1 MVKDY
6 WEKRM
11 KKELLEEQSKL
22 EEEVNEAVT
31 KKLDKI
37 KESESQSNT

>member
-1 MVKDY
+1 MGKDY

-22 EEEVNEAVT
+22 EEEVNNAVT

-37 KESESQSNT
+37 KETES

>member
-1 MVKDY
+1 MAKNY

-11 KKELLEEQSKL
+11 KKELLDEQSKL
-22 EEEVNEAVT
+22 EEEVNKAVT

-37 KESESQSNT
+37 KESES

>member
-1 MVKDY
+1 MGENY

-22 EEEVNEAVT
+22 EEEITKAVT

-37 KESESQSNT
+37 KASES

>member
-1 MVKDY
+1 
-6 WEKRM
+6 M

-37 KESESQSNT
+37 KETES

>member
-22 EEEVNEAVT
+22 EEEVTKAVT

-37 KESESQSNT
+37 KESES

>member
-1 MVKDY
+1 MGKDY

-22 EEEVNEAVT
+22 EEEVTKAVT

-37 KESESQSNT
+37 KESES

>member
-1 MVKDY
+1 MGTDY

-11 KKELLEEQSKL
+11 KKELQ
-22 EEEVNEAVT
+22 EEELKLQEEITEAVT

-37 KESESQSNT
+37 KASKS

>member
-11 KKELLEEQSKL
+11 KKELEDEQSKL
-22 EEEVNEAVT
+22 EDEITKAVT
-31 KKLDKI
+31 KKLNKI
-37 KESESQSNT
+37 KDSES

>member
-1 MVKDY
+1 MAKDY

-11 KKELLEEQSKL
+11 KKELQEEQSKL
-22 EEEVNEAVT
+22 EDEITEAVT

-37 KESESQSNT
+37 KASKS

>member
-1 MVKDY
+1 MGKDY

-22 EEEVNEAVT
+22 EEEVNNAVT

-37 KESESQSNT
+37 KESES

>member
-1 MVKDY
+1 
-6 WEKRM
+6 M

-22 EEEVNEAVT
+22 EEEVNKAVT

-37 KESESQSNT
+37 KETES

>member
-1 MVKDY
+1 MGKDY

-22 EEEVNEAVT
+22 EEEITKAVT

-37 KESESQSNT
+37 KESES

>member
-1 MVKDY
+1 MGQDY

-11 KKELLEEQSKL
+11 KKELQ
-22 EEEVNEAVT
+22 EEELKLQEEITEAVT

-37 KESESQSNT
+37 KAAKS

>member
-1 MVKDY
+1 MGQDY

-22 EEEVNEAVT
+22 EEEITKAVT

-37 KESESQSNT
+37 KASES

>member
-11 KKELLEEQSKL
+11 KKELDEEQSKL
-22 EEEVNEAVT
+22 EDEITKAVT

-37 KESESQSNT
+37 KDSES

>member
-11 KKELLEEQSKL
+11 KKELEDEQSKL
-22 EEEVNEAVT
+22 VEEITKAVT
-31 KKLDKI
+31 KKLNKI
-37 KESESQSNT
+37 KDSES

>member
-11 KKELLEEQSKL
+11 KKELQEEQSKL
-22 EEEVNEAVT
+22 EEEVSKAVT

-37 KESESQSNT
+37 KESES